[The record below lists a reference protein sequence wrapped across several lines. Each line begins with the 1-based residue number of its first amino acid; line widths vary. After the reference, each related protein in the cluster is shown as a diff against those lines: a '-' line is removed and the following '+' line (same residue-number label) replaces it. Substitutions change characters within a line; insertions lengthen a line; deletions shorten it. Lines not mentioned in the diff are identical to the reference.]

1 MTHHRGGFCSINS
14 IQPLLS
20 QVTNGRHAYCAHRAS
35 GWDLSKRS
43 VSQKELLADGQR
55 LENITVVFFFKCV
68 LATGIPFLQTMIFFG
83 FQHKVDVARSHCQAT
98 FQTSSGTSHRHQAKF
113 LARAAQT
120 LPSGRV
126 LPPLPT
132 PLCGMFSYMCSRQP
146 GIYCYLFDH
155 WYHVSIG

>member
-43 VSQKELLADGQR
+43 VSQKELLADGQH
-55 LENITVVFFFKCV
+55 LEKITVFFKMCF
-68 LATGIPFLQTMIFFG
+68 GHWHSIPSDNDLFW
-83 FQHKVDVARSHCQAT
+83 FQHAVDVARSHCQAT

-132 PLCGMFSYMCSRQP
+132 PLCGMFSYMFSRQP

>member
-43 VSQKELLADGQR
+43 VSQKELLADGQH
-55 LENITVVFFFKCV
+55 LEKITVFFKCV

-83 FQHKVDVARSHCQAT
+83 FNTQWMLPDLIAR
-98 FQTSSGTSHRHQAKF
+98 
-113 LARAAQT
+113 
-120 LPSGRV
+120 LPSRHLQAPVTDTKPSSWLGRLRLCPV
-126 LPPLPT
+126 VVSYLPSPH
-132 PLCGMFSYMCSRQP
+132 LCAACFRTCFQGSQVFIV
-146 GIYCYLFDH
+146 IYLITGTT
-155 WYHVSIG
+155 SQ